1 MLDRANELSPEYIFP
16 FRSSTIKVLEWAKT
30 LRPNWKIDY
39 YEGLIYWA
47 NQNKEKALELF
58 DNCGEVEYA
67 PFYLSRASL
76 KKGEGRLMD
85 LLKAEQKRISWRT
98 GFALINYYV
107 ADHLWEQ
114 AVEVGENI

>member
-1 MLDRANELSPEYIFP
+1 MDRANELSPEYIFP

-76 KKGEGRLMD
+76 KKERG
-85 LLKAEQKRISWRT
+85 
-98 GFALINYYV
+98 V
-107 ADHLWEQ
+107 
-114 AVEVGENI
+114 

>member
-1 MLDRANELSPEYIFP
+1 MWGSRD
-16 FRSSTIKVLEWAKT
+16 
-30 LRPNWKIDY
+30 
-39 YEGLIYWA
+39 
-47 NQNKEKALELF
+47 
-58 DNCGEVEYA
+58 A

-114 AVEVGENI
+114 AVEVGEKYMKRYPSNYYIGLNMQNLYVKWGNIANVYLY